1 MNELGNPRVDRIRAP
16 HVRQYLAWR
25 ERKDG
30 VGARTLAKDR
40 ATLHAVF
47 TYAAKDL
54 EVIDAN
60 PVANVTPP
68 KVDGRDPVILTDD
81 QLEALLRECEGN
93 DMRALYVLMLAE
105 TGARCESEA
114 LWLRWEDLDLDEGFF
129 GSRVAATG
137 TGRRAGGVAGSR

>member
-1 MNELGNPRVDRIRAP
+1 MRS
-16 HVRQYLAWR
+16 
-25 ERKDG
+25 
-30 VGARTLAKDR
+30 
-40 ATLHAVF
+40 
-47 TYAAKDL
+47 YAAKDL

-137 TGRRAGGVAGSR
+137 TGRRAGGAAGSR